1 MLTEPKGIRAFRNLI
16 KQGLF
21 PSLLL
26 QYFELKLQFYFFKYD
41 AEVDIEGS
49 MKRVELFISWIVLGL
64 FPVENIYL

>member
-49 MKRVELFISWIVLGL
+49 MKRVELFIS
-64 FPVENIYL
+64 